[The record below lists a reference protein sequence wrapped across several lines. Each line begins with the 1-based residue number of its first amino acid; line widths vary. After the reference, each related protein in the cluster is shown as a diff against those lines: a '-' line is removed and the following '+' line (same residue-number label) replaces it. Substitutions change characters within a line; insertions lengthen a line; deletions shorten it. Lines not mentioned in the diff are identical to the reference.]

1 MRKKLFSI
9 LALLLIMAAATG
21 PARAQT
27 VYNDWVYYSDLQ
39 VGDVL
44 YKGSYIIGIDSYFRL
59 NIIGGRYK
67 QNATQQLENSQ
78 FYNNQ
83 ITAYNIDG
91 SIEANGNVYTP
102 CSATGADGDAWVV
115 TQIGHDICIAGIK
128 VYTSAVALSSLE
140 EGDIL
145 MQGFSI
151 TGSGNVQLN
160 EGRYMTGNDVG
171 NVNTTSAVSNL
182 SFGSDCS
189 ITTSAG
195 THYPYNGS
203 AQGNAWYVKSVENGS
218 VQLAGIAIPAANQQG
233 GMTVLWNYA
242 FNLNNNGTIT
252 QNDVT
257 LTPGNGDARLLR
269 NFYDYGDNTFSTTL
283 GNFTKI
289 EIICTYGSM
298 SGWTSEVI
306 GQYSEGMMGMGNN
319 MRDLYKLTWTG
330 ESNSVTIHASVYGIQ
345 AIIFTIAGT
354 ERTLTGI
361 PDGWSVTADGQSVTA
376 NADGSYTIEA
386 GAAVK
391 LIPPTEVKPTV
402 QTVTVT
408 EASPAAPSLAGV
420 TLTDGMVVE
429 PHFTLNSQDN
439 YVQFIYNAANDQFVM
454 GTEVDG
460 ILLMAVAS
468 VIGNS
473 SFPNAEIAF
482 TRNGNTAIFNAND
495 DMGYEAAH
503 IEFDFAN
510 MTYTQSYIDGWSSA
524 SGSFTS
530 ITIGGTTITASQ
542 MTAQ

>member
-1 MRKKLFSI
+1 
-9 LALLLIMAAATG
+9 
-21 PARAQT
+21 
-27 VYNDWVYYSDLQ
+27 
-39 VGDVL
+39 
-44 YKGSYIIGIDSYFRL
+44 
-59 NIIGGRYK
+59 
-67 QNATQQLENSQ
+67 
-78 FYNNQ
+78 
-83 ITAYNIDG
+83 
-91 SIEANGNVYTP
+91 
-102 CSATGADGDAWVV
+102 
-115 TQIGHDICIAGIK
+115 
-128 VYTSAVALSSLE
+128 
-140 EGDIL
+140 
-145 MQGFSI
+145 
-151 TGSGNVQLN
+151 
-160 EGRYMTGNDVG
+160 
-171 NVNTTSAVSNL
+171 
-182 SFGSDCS
+182 
-189 ITTSAG
+189 
-195 THYPYNGS
+195 
-203 AQGNAWYVKSVENGS
+203 
-218 VQLAGIAIPAANQQG
+218 
-233 GMTVLWNYA
+233 
-242 FNLNNNGTIT
+242 
-252 QNDVT
+252 
-257 LTPGNGDARLLR
+257 
-269 NFYDYGDNTFSTTL
+269 
-283 GNFTKI
+283 
-289 EIICTYGSM
+289 M

-330 ESNSVTIHASVYGIQ
+330 ESNSVTIHADVYGIQ

>member
-9 LALLLIMAAATG
+9 LALLLIMAAAIG

-257 LTPGNGDARLLR
+257 LTPGNGDARLFR

-306 GQYSEGMMGMGNN
+306 GQYSEGMMEMGNN

-454 GTEVDG
+454 GTEIDG

>member
-27 VYNDWVYYSDLQ
+27 IYNDWVNYSDLQ

-78 FYNNQ
+78 FDNDQ

-306 GQYSEGMMGMGNN
+306 GQYSEGMMGMGMGNN

-330 ESNSVTIHASVYGIQ
+330 ESNSVTIHADVYGIQ

-376 NADGSYTIEA
+376 NADGSYTIA
-386 GAAVK
+386 SGAAVK

-402 QTVTVT
+402 QNVTVSKT
-408 EASPAAPSLAGV
+408 V
-420 TLTDGMVVE
+420 QLTDIFDDGAVICLHTSMFEYLMYENNNGTFNCTFVGDD
-429 PHFTLNSQDN
+429 LISDQDN
-439 YVQFIYNAANDQFVM
+439 WHNVFVL
-454 GTEVDG
+454 TQ
-460 ILLMAVAS
+460 
-468 VIGNS
+468 
-473 SFPNAEIAF
+473 
-482 TRNGNTAIFNAND
+482 NGNKLRLARSGWFVYEIDPATA
-495 DMGYEAAH
+495 
-503 IEFDFAN
+503 
-510 MTYTQSYIDGWSSA
+510 TYSLVSSEYGSLEIHSIDVNGVNFPMSV
-524 SGSFTS
+524 
-530 ITIGGTTITASQ
+530 
-542 MTAQ
+542 AQ